1 MELTVR
7 NTKGEVVG
15 TTHLSDAVFGV
26 PMNHALVHQ
35 AMVAYQL
42 NRRQG
47 THSTKT
53 RAEVSGGG
61 RKPWAQKHTGRAR
74 QGSTRAPQWRHGG
87 ITFGPRPRDH
97 RRDLPRRMRHLALK
111 CVLSEKVRGDK
122 LVLLDDLSLGIP
134 STKSMIEVLR
144 NLDITGST
152 LIVTGE
158 PQRNLVLSSHNLKR
172 VWTLPVSLI
181 NAEQLLKRDS
191 IVMTLDAARW
201 AEKLLE
207 VERSRRRG
215 AGNGSSTAQSE
226 AQDASD
232 GG

>member
-1 MELTVR
+1 
-7 NTKGEVVG
+7 
-15 TTHLSDAVFGV
+15 
-26 PMNHALVHQ
+26 
-35 AMVAYQL
+35 
-42 NRRQG
+42 
-47 THSTKT
+47 
-53 RAEVSGGG
+53 
-61 RKPWAQKHTGRAR
+61 
-74 QGSTRAPQWRHGG
+74 
-87 ITFGPRPRDH
+87 
-97 RRDLPRRMRHLALK
+97 MRHLALK